1 MEPTEAAPPDLPQ
14 LLLEVGGLALD
25 VDVRGRADVGVAR
38 PEAQRPAR
46 SSATRARPRRTAAVA
61 LSYAAMTTLELTDEE
76 LKLLREALKSF
87 LDDFGHKEAEIVAEI
102 QALLAKLPP
111 RETA

>member
-1 MEPTEAAPPDLPQ
+1 M
-14 LLLEVGGLALD
+14 
-25 VDVRGRADVGVAR
+25 
-38 PEAQRPAR
+38 
-46 SSATRARPRRTAAVA
+46 
-61 LSYAAMTTLELTDEE
+61 MTLELTDEE

-87 LDDFGHKEAEIVAEI
+87 LDDFGHDEAEIVAQI